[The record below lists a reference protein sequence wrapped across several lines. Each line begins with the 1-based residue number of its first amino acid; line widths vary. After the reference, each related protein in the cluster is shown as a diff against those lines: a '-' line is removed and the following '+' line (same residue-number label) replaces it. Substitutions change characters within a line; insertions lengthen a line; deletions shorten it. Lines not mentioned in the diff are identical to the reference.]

1 MLAPMAAFSTGSP
14 PALDAVE
21 TWVFDLDNTLYPV
34 TERLLADIDRHIGVF
49 VAGFLGVDPTEAR
62 RIQKHYFREYGL
74 TLRGLMVEHG
84 LDPARYFDHMDRT
97 DLADVAP
104 APDLAATLRRL
115 PGRRI
120 VYTNSSARHAE
131 LVLGRLG
138 MEGVFEA
145 VVDITA
151 CDYVPKPAIEPMRE
165 MCRRLGFEAG
175 RAAMVDD
182 IVRNLVP
189 AASLG
194 MATVWLHTDAEWARD
209 ETAGPHVHHV
219 TRDLLEFLEELVGR
233 TGAVR

>member
-1 MLAPMAAFSTGSP
+1 MSGLSP
-14 PALDAVE
+14 ARPPGLDEVE
-21 TWVFDLDNTLYPV
+21 TWIFDLDNTLYPV

-104 APDLAATLRRL
+104 APELAAAIGRL
-115 PGRRI
+115 SGRRI

-138 MEGVFEA
+138 MGGLFEA

-151 CDYVPKPAIEPMRE
+151 CDYVPKPSLEAMRE
-165 MCRRLGFEAG
+165 VCRRLVLAPG

-189 AASLG
+189 AHAVG

-209 ETAGPHVHHV
+209 EVAGPHVHHV
-219 TRDLLEFLEELVGR
+219 TRDLLQFIEGV
-233 TGAVR
+233 TGAR

>member
-1 MLAPMAAFSTGSP
+1 MPDPSTTRP
-14 PALDAVE
+14 PALSEVE
-21 TWVFDLDNTLYPV
+21 TWIFDLDNTLYPV

-49 VAGFLGVDPTEAR
+49 VAGFLGVDPVEAR

-104 APDLAATLRRL
+104 APALAAALGRL

-131 LVLGRLG
+131 QVLGRLG
-138 MEGVFEA
+138 MQGVFEA

-151 CDYVPKPAIEPMRE
+151 SDFVPKPSLAPMQE
-165 MCRRLGFEAG
+165 MCRRLALDPA

-189 AASLG
+189 AEQLG
-194 MATVWLHTDAEWARD
+194 MATVWMQTNAEWARD
-209 ETAGPHVHHV
+209 EVAGPHVHHV
-219 TRDLLEFLEELVGR
+219 TRDLLEFVDGVAAR
-233 TGAVR
+233 RGD

>member
-1 MLAPMAAFSTGSP
+1 MPGLPTTRRPDLAEI
-14 PALDAVE
+14 E

-49 VAGFLGVDPTEAR
+49 VAGYLGVDPAEAR

-97 DLADVAP
+97 DLTDIAP
-104 APDLAATLRRL
+104 APELARAIGRL
-115 PGRRI
+115 PGRRL

-131 LVLGRLG
+131 MVLGRLG
-138 MEGVFEA
+138 MEGLFEA

-151 CDYVPKPAIEPMRE
+151 CDYVPKPSLAPMQE
-165 MCRRLGFEAG
+165 MCRRLVFEPA

-182 IVRNLVP
+182 IVRNLAP
-189 AASLG
+189 ADSLG
-194 MATVWLHTDAEWARD
+194 MATVWLQTDAEWARG
-209 ETAGPHVHHV
+209 EVAGPHVHHV
-219 TRDLLEFLEELVGR
+219 TRDLLEFVEGVVASR
-233 TGAVR
+233 TA